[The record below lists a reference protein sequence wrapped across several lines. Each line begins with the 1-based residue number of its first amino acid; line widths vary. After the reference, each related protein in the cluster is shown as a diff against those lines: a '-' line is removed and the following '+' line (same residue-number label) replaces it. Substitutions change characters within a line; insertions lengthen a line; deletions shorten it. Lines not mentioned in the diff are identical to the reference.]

1 MRTAKAVAAAVC
13 GFVAPAAGLL
23 IVHDGHMTGADWIVA
38 GATCIVAYTG
48 TYAAPANRGSGAPG
62 GNGGTTQFGK

>member
-38 GATCIVAYTG
+38 GATCIVAYAG
-48 TYAAPANRGSGAPG
+48 TYAAPANKG
-62 GNGGTTQFGK
+62 